1 MYSTKTNMLTND
13 IELLLAEHK
22 CTIDEVEE
30 IVKGISDD
38 VKVQK
43 KADELGWRWREVA
56 VPALDPVTDESNWE
70 IYRKDKQGL
79 RKIFTTDYYRKEI
92 PAVNIADINVLNFVN
107 VK

>member
-30 IVKGISDD
+30 IIKCISDD
-38 VKVQK
+38 SKIQK
-43 KADELGWRWREVA
+43 KASYRNFKPLF
-56 VPALDPVTDESNWE
+56 ALMMYT
-70 IYRKDKQGL
+70 L
-79 RKIFTTDYYRKEI
+79 TDYYRKEI
-92 PAVNIADINVLNFVN
+92 PAVNIADIDVLNFVN

>member
-43 KADELGWRWREVA
+43 KALYHNFK
-56 VPALDPVTDESNWE
+56 PSFALMMYT
-70 IYRKDKQGL
+70 L
-79 RKIFTTDYYRKEI
+79 TDYYRKEI

>member
-13 IELLLAEHK
+13 IELLLAEHE

-43 KADELGWRWREVA
+43 KASYHNFK
-56 VPALDPVTDESNWE
+56 PSFALMM
-70 IYRKDKQGL
+70 YML
-79 RKIFTTDYYRKEI
+79 TDYYRKEI

>member
-38 VKVQK
+38 AKVQK
-43 KADELGWRWREVA
+43 KASYRNFK
-56 VPALDPVTDESNWE
+56 PSFALMMYT
-70 IYRKDKQGL
+70 L
-79 RKIFTTDYYRKEI
+79 TDYYRKEI
-92 PAVNIADINVLNFVN
+92 PAVNIADIDVLNFVN